1 VDGIG
6 VFQNNVRGAY
16 DEYENSRG
24 IGDFTVKFG
33 EDDFAFATRSKAIDK
48 KCAYK
53 QLDEE

>member
-1 VDGIG
+1 MDGIG